1 MHNLH
6 YIVVNAESGQDACD
20 IVETQIS
27 EWGNENN
34 WRTIGGAVASDN
46 EVYRVPVKDS
56 WGNSRWTPEENHT
69 IDMINEQ
76 VEKWLEPD
84 QYTKDQFNKCVE
96 GDIGSPYDWY
106 GAKKYCKHMYEF
118 TQTKHFMKEGKFDVL
133 QNSFFEWSLDECGV
147 THIDISQIEDDDP
160 TLKQYV
166 VFVDMHS

>member
-6 YIVVNAESGQDACD
+6 YVVVNAESGEDACNAVENE
-20 IVETQIS
+20 IV

-34 WRTIGGAVASDN
+34 WRCIGGCVSSDN
-46 EVYRVPVKDS
+46 EVYINDRH
-56 WGNSRWTPEENHT
+56 SRWIPEPNHT

-76 VEKWLEPD
+76 VEKWLEPE
-84 QYTKDQFNKCVE
+84 QYYKDQFNKCVE
-96 GDIGSPYDWY
+96 GDSSPFDWY

-147 THIDISQIEDDDP
+147 THIDISQLKDDDP

>member
-20 IVETQIS
+20 IVESQIT

-46 EVYRVPVKDS
+46 EVYIVPQTTT
-56 WGNSRWTPEENHT
+56 WGGSRWTPEPNHT

-84 QYTKDQFNKCVE
+84 KYYKDQFDKCVGGE
-96 GDIGSPYDWY
+96 NINTFDWH
-106 GAKKYCKHMYEF
+106 GAKKYCEHMFELL
-118 TQTKHFMKEGKFDVL
+118 QTKHFMKEGKFDVL
-133 QNSFFEWSLDECGV
+133 QNNFFEWSLDECGV
-147 THIDISQIEDDDP
+147 THIDISQLEDNDP